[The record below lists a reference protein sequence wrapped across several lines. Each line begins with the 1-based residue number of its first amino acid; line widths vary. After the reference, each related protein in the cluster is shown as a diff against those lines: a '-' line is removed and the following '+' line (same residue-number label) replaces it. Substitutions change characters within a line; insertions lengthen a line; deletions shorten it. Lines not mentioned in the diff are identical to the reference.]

1 MRSERQET
9 VIGSVGRFRTANGK
23 QRAPQKPALITT
35 LISLFA
41 SFALGAC
48 APTASSPAAQGQ
60 ASVISPSWSPSASRT
75 QDDAWHFAY
84 AVQSWAAE
92 QSGHVV
98 MVPARYTIVVD
109 RAFFSD
115 EFSHIPLRAL
125 RGVRAD
131 DPNQVIVLK
140 HLWTTHASS
149 WDYDTDIKFVLYGPG
164 FVKEGVRLEKTTLQ
178 NIAPTYAR
186 LIGANA
192 PKGSM
197 GRVMTDALLP
207 TSKKPKVIL
216 TIVMDGG
223 GRSLYDAWPDAWPV
237 IKGLTARGVEYTDAK
252 VTQLETAT
260 AVSHVAIGTGGY
272 PLTTRIVGNEIY
284 DPAKKQVTQSFPDYS
299 PEFIK
304 APTLADEYGVSAGH
318 KPVVIGTSFQDRAA
332 MGMVG
337 HGAAHHTGNKNHIVV
352 LYAQP
357 KKPAWKEEFPGGDQ
371 EHRLM
376 TNIDL
381 YTFPAYLRGRSPT
394 SYVKALTGGSGI
406 WMGHKIDDSSNV
418 RFTPAYVE
426 FECDNM
432 LMMMDREPIDR
443 DDVTALVYM
452 SMKPTDYAAHRWG
465 LESLEAREALRAQDA
480 CVGKLIQKLNARVGE
495 GNYVVTIT
503 ADHGMMP
510 MPEVTGGH
518 RLSLRTL
525 LEMIDKKFGAKIGLG
540 GGFINLWFDQAKM
553 KELGITNQDVVTY
566 LRLLTAGDYY
576 GPRENWP
583 AYLAYR
589 PDERLF
595 FNAYTFEQVEA
606 FVKANPSRWMANPYA
621 GDGTAVTLEHDLQR
635 LHATGTGIGYLA
647 YGAHADGQL
656 ARIEDSG
663 YFFLDGLERTEEHET
678 FEGLTRR

>member
-1 MRSERQET
+1 MNSAAT
-9 VIGSVGRFRTANGK
+9 HKHGLLA
-23 QRAPQKPALITT
+23 T
-35 LISLFA
+35 LIILAA

-48 APTASSPAAQGQ
+48 APAASGPVAQGK
-60 ASVISPSWSPSASRT
+60 AGAISPSWSSAAYRT

-92 QSGHVV
+92 QSGHV
-98 MVPARYTIVVD
+98 MMIPARHSIVVD

-115 EFSHIPLRAL
+115 EFSHIPVRAL

-131 DPNQVIVLK
+131 DPNQIVVLK

-164 FVKEGVRLEKTTLQ
+164 FIKEGVRLEKTTLQ

-186 LIGANA
+186 LIGTSP

-197 GRVMTDALLP
+197 GRVMSEALVP
-207 TSKKPKVIL
+207 ASKKPKVIL

-223 GRSLYDAWPDAWPV
+223 GRSLYEAWPDAWPV
-237 IKGLTARGVEYTDAK
+237 IRGLAARGVEYTDAK

-272 PLTTRIVGNEIY
+272 PITTRIVGNEIY
-284 DPAKKQVTQSFPDYS
+284 DPAKKQVVQSFPDYS
-299 PEFIK
+299 PEFIL
-304 APTLADEYGVSAGH
+304 APTLADEYGTGH

-337 HGAAHHTGNKNHIVV
+337 HGAALHPGNKSHIVV

-357 KKPAWKEEFPGGDQ
+357 KKAAWKEQFPGGDQ

-381 YTFPAYLRGRSPT
+381 YTFPAYLRGRNPMP
-394 SYVKALTGGSGI
+394 YVAELTGGTGT

-418 RFTPAYVE
+418 RFTPAYVR

-432 LMMMDREPIDR
+432 LLMMDQEPIDR
-443 DDVTALVYM
+443 GEATALIYM
-452 SMKPTDYAAHRWG
+452 SMKPTDYAGHRWG

-480 CVGKLIQKLNARVGE
+480 CVGKLLQKLDARVGE

-518 RLSLRTL
+518 RLSLPTL
-525 LEMIDKKFGAKIGLG
+525 LQMIDKKFGAKIALG
-540 GGFINLWFDQAKM
+540 GGFINLWFDQGKM
-553 KELGITNQDVVTY
+553 KELGITNQDVAAY
-566 LRLLTAGDYY
+566 LRTLTAADYY

-583 AYLAYR
+583 TYLTYR

-621 GDGTAVTLEHDLQR
+621 GDGTAVTLERELQR
-635 LHATGTGIGYLA
+635 LHATEAGIGYLA
-647 YGAHADGQL
+647 YGAHADGELPRVEDTRYFYRDGSEL
-656 ARIEDSG
+656 A
-663 YFFLDGLERTEEHET
+663 EEHET
-678 FEGLTRR
+678 FEALTRP

>member
-1 MRSERQET
+1 MRTDRQ
-9 VIGSVGRFRTANGK
+9 SH
-23 QRAPQKPALITT
+23 QQALIAV
-35 LISLFA
+35 LITVVT

-48 APTASSPAAQGQ
+48 SSTASTVAPAKPG
-60 ASVISPSWSPSASRT
+60 VISPSWSSLASRT

-98 MVPARYTIVVD
+98 MIPARYTIVVD
-109 RAFFSD
+109 RMFFSD
-115 EFSHIPLRAL
+115 EFSHIPLRAV

-131 DPNQVIVLK
+131 DPDQVVVLK
-140 HLWTTHASS
+140 HQWTTHASS
-149 WDYDTDIKFVLYGPG
+149 WDYDTNIKFVLYGPG
-164 FVKEGVRLEKTTLQ
+164 FVKQGVRFEKTTLQ
-178 NIAPTYAR
+178 NVAPTYAR
-186 LIGANA
+186 LIGTNA

-197 GRVMTDALLP
+197 GRAMTEALIP

-223 GRSLYDAWPDAWPV
+223 GRSLYEAWPDAWPV
-237 IKGLTARGVEYTDAK
+237 IKSLAARGVEYTDAK

-272 PLTTRIVGNEIY
+272 PITTRIVGNEIY

-299 PEFIK
+299 PGFIM
-304 APTLADEYGVSAGH
+304 APTLADEYGVSADH
-318 KPVVIGTSFQDRAA
+318 RAVVIGTSFQDRAA
-332 MGMVG
+332 MGMIG
-337 HGAAHHTGNKNHIVV
+337 HGAAYHPRNKSHIVV

-357 KKPAWKEEFPGGDQ
+357 KKPAWKEQFPGADQ

-381 YTFPAYLRGRSPT
+381 YTFPAYLRGRSPMP
-394 SYVKALTGGSGI
+394 YVKGLTGDSGI

-418 RFTPAYVE
+418 RFTPAYVR

-432 LMMMDREPIDR
+432 LLMIDREPIDR

-452 SMKPTDYAAHRWG
+452 GMKPTDYASHRWG
-465 LESLEAREALRAQDA
+465 LESLEAREALREQDA

-495 GNYVVTIT
+495 DNYLVTIT

-525 LEMIDKKFGAKIGLG
+525 LEMIDKKFGANISLG

-553 KELGITNQDVVTY
+553 KELGITNQDVAAY
-566 LRLLTAGDYY
+566 LRSLTAGDYY
-576 GPRENWP
+576 GSRDKWP

-606 FVKANPSRWMANPYA
+606 FVTANPSRWMANPYS
-621 GDGTAVTLEHDLQR
+621 GDGTAVTLEHDLQQ
-635 LHATGTGIGYLA
+635 LHAIGTGVGFLT
-647 YGAHADGQL
+647 YGAYVDEL
-656 ARIEDSG
+656 PLRIEGTS
-663 YFFLDGLERTEEHET
+663 YFYRDGLELTEEHET
-678 FEGLTRR
+678 FEELPGR

>member
-1 MRSERQET
+1 MRGRRQT
-9 VIGSVGRFRTANGK
+9 HFSS
-23 QRAPQKPALITT
+23 LT
-35 LISLFA
+35 LISLA
-41 SFALGAC
+41 VSFALGAC
-48 APTASSPAAQGQ
+48 APTVPGSGVQGK
-60 ASVISPSWSPSASRT
+60 AGGISPSWSTSAYRS
-75 QDDAWHFAY
+75 QDRADAWHFAY

-98 MVPARYTIVVD
+98 MIPARYTIVAD
-109 RAFFSD
+109 RAFFAE

-164 FVKEGVRLEKTTLQ
+164 FIKEGTKLEKTTLQ

-186 LIGANA
+186 MIGTNP

-197 GRVMTDALLP
+197 GRVMLEALVP
-207 TSKKPKVIL
+207 TSKRPKVIL

-223 GRSLYDAWPDAWPV
+223 GRSLYEAWPDAWPV
-237 IKGLTARGVEYTDAK
+237 IKGLAARGVEYTDAK

-272 PLTTRIVGNEIY
+272 PITTRIVGNEIY
-284 DPAKKQVTQSFPDYS
+284 DPAKNQVTQSFPDFS

-304 APTLADEYGVSAGH
+304 APTLADEYGVSANP

-337 HGAAHHTGNKNHIVV
+337 HGAAHHPGNKSHIVV
-352 LYAQP
+352 LFAQP
-357 KKPAWKEEFPGGDQ
+357 KNPAWKEQFPGGDQ

-381 YTFPAYLRGRSPT
+381 YTFPAYLRGRSPMP
-394 SYVKALTGGSGI
+394 YVKELTGGSGM

-418 RFTPAYVE
+418 RFTPAYVD

-443 DDVTALVYM
+443 SDVTALVYM

-480 CVGKLIQKLNARVGE
+480 CVGKLVQKLNARVGE

-510 MPEVTGGH
+510 MPEVTNGR

-525 LEMIDKKFGAKIGLG
+525 LEMIDKKFGAKISLG
-540 GGFINLWFDQAKM
+540 GGFINLWFAQAKM
-553 KELGITNQDVVTY
+553 KEIGITNQDIAAY
-566 LRLLTAGDYY
+566 LRSLTAGEYY
-576 GPRENWP
+576 GPREKWP
-583 AYLAYR
+583 TYLTYR
-589 PDERLF
+589 PDDRLF
-595 FNAYTFEQVEA
+595 FNAYTYEQVET
-606 FVKANPSRWMANPYA
+606 FVKTNPRRWMANPYA
-621 GDGTAVTLEHDLQR
+621 GEGTAVTLQHDLER
-635 LHATGTGIGYLA
+635 LYATGSGMDYLA
-647 YGAHADGQL
+647 YGTHGGGELPRIDGT
-656 ARIEDSG
+656 R
-663 YFFLDGLERTEEHET
+663 YFYRDGSELEEERET
-678 FEGLTRR
+678 FEELMHH